1 MKHGEMNREGGMVVS
16 MGTNTLTNKQY
27 NHKKGRNI
35 AMKAWKIIGVMMMVL
50 AVGALGFMPAGS
62 AEDKNIEQMI
72 SEAKTPAD
80 HEAIAAYYEKEA
92 QDAQQKYEEHLKL
105 KAAYAKIP
113 HLASKGFGLPYH
125 CDSIAKKY
133 EGIAKDYEALAKL
146 HKSMA
151 ESAK

>member
-1 MKHGEMNREGGMVVS
+1 MVVS

-92 QDAQQKYEEHLKL
+92 QEAQQKYEEHLKL

-113 HLASKGFGLPYH
+113 HLASKTGLPAH

-133 EGIAKDYEALAKL
+133 ANIAKDYEALAKL
-146 HKSMA
+146 HKGMA
-151 ESAK
+151 NSTK

>member
-1 MKHGEMNREGGMVVS
+1 MR
-16 MGTNTLTNKQY
+16 T
-27 NHKKGRNI
+27 
-35 AMKAWKIIGVMMMVL
+35 WKTIGAVAAVL
-50 AVGALGFMPAGS
+50 AISALGYLPFGS
-62 AEDKNIEQMI
+62 AQEGKNIEQMI

-151 ESAK
+151 GSAK